1 MKKKTLWKTAIIMA
15 AVIVLL
21 FNACAPLREF
31 GKSPVYKGSNNFPYQ
46 LPVYDS
52 SKKTVV
58 IVANN
63 DGTELF
69 DMIAPYYLFN
79 ATDKA
84 NVYIVAKNK
93 FPVVMK
99 KGFFLL
105 PQSTFSE
112 IDSLKIDPDVIVIP
126 FLNVTDS
133 LHQDPVIVKWIQKHY
148 SPQVTVLS
156 ICDGAA
162 TAAATGLFDG
172 KYITAHASDFGGIK
186 SKFSKPL
193 WIQNTSVANNGNLLS
208 TAGVSNATEGSL
220 FVINKIFGTQTMR
233 EVIENI
239 SYPYAEPRIA
249 HQSNTFHFGDKVTVG
264 KKIFFRKNKK
274 VGVLLQN
281 GINEFELA
289 AVMDT
294 YNRKFPRSI
303 ESFSQ
308 DNSVIKTKY
317 GLTLIPT
324 GKIGNSRLDELHVL
338 RSVSFLNSAQN
349 TFKSVEIVEYD
360 NLPKKY
366 IIDNCLNRINKEYG
380 SKFESSVKLMLDYN

>member
-1 MKKKTLWKTAIIMA
+1 MKKKTLLMTAIIIA
-15 AVIVLL
+15 AVTVLL
-21 FNACAPLREF
+21 FNGCAPLREF
-31 GKSPVYKGSNNFPYQ
+31 GKSRAFTGPNIFSYE
-46 LPVYDS
+46 LPVYDG
-52 SKKTVV
+52 SKKTVIV
-58 IVANN
+58 VANN

-79 ATDKA
+79 ATGKA

-93 FPVVMK
+93 FPVVVK

-112 IDSLKIDPDVIVIP
+112 IDSLKIQPDVIVIP
-126 FLNVTDS
+126 FLNVADS

-148 SPQVTVLS
+148 SPEVTMLS

-172 KYITAHASDFGGIK
+172 KYITAHASDYGGIK
-186 SKFSKPL
+186 PKFSKPL

-220 FVINKIFGTQTMR
+220 FVINKIFGAETMK

-239 SYPYAEPRIA
+239 NYPYAEPRMK
-249 HQSNTFHFGDKVTVG
+249 HQSNTFQLGDKVTIG

-289 AVMDT
+289 AIMDT
-294 YNRKFPRSI
+294 YNRTFPESI
-303 ESFSQ
+303 ESFSV

-317 GLTLIPT
+317 GLKLIPS
-324 GKIGNSRLDELHVL
+324 GKIGNSRVDELHVL
-338 RSVSFLNSAQN
+338 HSVSFLNPAQN
-349 TFKSVEIVEYD
+349 VFKSVEIIGYD
-360 NLPKKY
+360 DLPKQY
-366 IIDNCLNRINKEYG
+366 IIDNCLNRIRKEYG
-380 SKFESSVKLMLDYN
+380 SKFENSVKLMLDYN